1 MSEGDAPGR
10 SGPLGR
16 SDPADFAIDGDPPIP
31 VSALV
36 GVGSPG
42 AGVRATMGRAALVIL
57 AATLFGRILGLARDQ
72 AVAYFFERGS
82 TDAFFLAYKLPY
94 LGALTVG
101 AALTATFIP
110 VFTQRYVTGR
120 KEEAWGL
127 TLNMMNLTGLVL
139 IGVTAAA
146 ILLAPWVVPLIG
158 PGLDDATT
166 SQAVGLFRIL
176 MPLVFFAGLAGLV
189 SGVLNSLKRFAL
201 PAFSTSLGA
210 LITLVF
216 ILTTARSW
224 GLTGLAV
231 GTTVG
236 AAASFAVL
244 VPQLRG
250 SGLRYRLSVVRDD
263 PGVREVGGMI
273 WPVLIGSAVGKVS
286 IFADQIL
293 GSFLERGSISALNY
307 SEKLF
312 QLPLGLFV
320 AGITIPL
327 FPLLSEHV
335 AAKEPERL
343 KSTLS
348 FGLRLIAFVMVPAS
362 VGLIV
367 LRTPIVALLFEHGK
381 FGPDDTARTAWAL
394 LFYSIGLFSY
404 AGRDTL
410 TRVFYAYHDTR
421 TPVKVS
427 VATVVLNI
435 VVSFA
440 LMQVLGVGGLA
451 LGTTIALTVNL
462 LVLIQLLR
470 KKIGPMG
477 FGRLATSLARIA
489 AATLVMGA
497 AVWAVDRRLSA
508 MLPAGDRSLA
518 LRVGLGVAVG
528 ALIYIASARVGRLPE
543 SREVMAMLREA
554 LGRQDAVNGQRT

>member
-1 MSEGDAPGR
+1 MTGSGTTLPQPAPG
-10 SGPLGR
+10 P
-16 SDPADFAIDGDPPIP
+16 PTPEPDG
-31 VSALV
+31 LE
-36 GVGSPG
+36 GVGAAG
-42 AGVRATMGRAALVIL
+42 AGVRATLGRAALIIL

-72 AVAYFFERGS
+72 AVAYFFERGG

-101 AALTATFIP
+101 GALTATFIP

-120 KEEAWGL
+120 REEAWGL
-127 TLNMMNLTGLVL
+127 SVNMFNLTGLVL
-139 IGVTAAA
+139 VGVTAAA
-146 ILLAPWVVPLIG
+146 VLLAPWLVPLIG
-158 PGLDDATT
+158 PGFDEVTT
-166 SQAVGLFRIL
+166 AQAVGLFRIL
-176 MPLVFFAGLAGLV
+176 MPLVVFAGLAGLL
-189 SGVLNSLKRFAL
+189 SGVLNSLKRFAV

-210 LITLVF
+210 LITLGF
-216 ILTTARSW
+216 ILATARSW

-244 VPQLRG
+244 LPQLRG
-250 SGLRYRLSVVRDD
+250 TGMRYRLAVARDD
-263 PGVREVGGMI
+263 PGVHEVAGMI
-273 WPVLIGSAVGKVS
+273 WPILIGSAVGKVS
-286 IFADQIL
+286 IFADQVL
-293 GSFLERGSISALNY
+293 GSLLEPGSISALNY

-348 FGLRLIAFVMVPAS
+348 FGLRLIAFIMVPAS

-381 FGPDDTARTAWAL
+381 FAPEDTARTAWAL
-394 LFYSIGLFSY
+394 MFYAMGLFSY

-427 VATVVLNI
+427 VAAVVLNI

-477 FGRLATSLARIA
+477 FGRLAVSLGRIGG
-489 AATLVMGA
+489 ATVLMGVV
-497 AVWAVDRRLSA
+497 VWALDRELLA
-508 MLPAGDRSLA
+508 VLPSGTRTLA
-518 LRVGLGVAVG
+518 LRVGLGIVAGGVVYLAA
-528 ALIYIASARVGRLPE
+528 ALVGRLPE
-543 SREVMAMLREA
+543 LREVTAMLRLA
-554 LGRQDAVNGQRT
+554 LARQEGAEPRRM